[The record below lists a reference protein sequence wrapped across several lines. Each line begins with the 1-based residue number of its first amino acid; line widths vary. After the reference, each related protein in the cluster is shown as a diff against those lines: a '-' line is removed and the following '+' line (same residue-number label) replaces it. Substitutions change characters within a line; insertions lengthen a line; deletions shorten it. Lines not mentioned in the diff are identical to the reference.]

1 MNIGVIVDNDLV
13 NDKRVLREIK
23 ILLEEGHKV
32 YVLCFG
38 FRGKFYRETPGV
50 TVNRITI
57 SKRLKNTLFF
67 VLNSVPLYEWMWSC
81 RISKFIRAN
90 NIDVLHAHDL
100 YMSKAAHLGRLK
112 SGRKINLILDL
123 HENFA
128 YTVSTYNWT
137 KGFLRNAFSKPGNW
151 TKKEKEYLEYADRFV
166 VLSEEFRDHL
176 VSKYQSLKKEN
187 FCALPNVPDVEQM
200 ETFKTKNVKI
210 PFAKKNPI
218 LFYFG
223 VVAERRG
230 IFDALSVFSSLI
242 REGLNLDFLIIGPVD
257 KKDRNR
263 FHSIISSAELKDNVI
278 YIPWIDLS
286 ELPAYLD
293 ISDICVAPF
302 LKNPQHESGVANKI
316 YDYMSGRKPL
326 IVSDCLPQKKLVEKH
341 NCGIAYN
348 SLPEFHNAIVT
359 LSNDRGLRSE
369 MGEKAYTAILNEY
382 NMEKVRGNLTRLYS
396 SIRN

>member
-23 ILLEEGHKV
+23 ILIEEGHRIF
-32 YVLCFG
+32 VLCFG
-38 FRGKFYRETPGV
+38 FRGKIYNEIPGF
-50 TVNRITI
+50 TIKRITI

-67 VLNSVPLYEWMWSC
+67 FLNTLPIYEWIWSC
-81 RISKFIRAN
+81 RISRFIRTN

-100 YMSKAAHLGRLK
+100 YMSKAAYRGKLK
-112 SGRKINLILDL
+112 SGRRISLILDL

-137 KGFLRNAFSKPGNW
+137 KGFLRNLFSKPGKW
-151 TKKEKEYLEYADRFV
+151 TKKEKEYLEYADRLV

-176 VSKYQSLKKEN
+176 VLKYPSLKKDN
-187 FCALPNVPDVEQM
+187 FCVLPNVPDVEQM
-200 ETFKTKNVKI
+200 ESFKTENVKI
-210 PFAKKNPI
+210 QFAKKNPV

-230 IFDALSVFSSLI
+230 IFDALSVFSSVI

-263 FHSIISSAELKDNVI
+263 FHSIISSGELKDKVI

-316 YDYMSGRKPL
+316 YDYMLGRKPL

-341 NCGIAYN
+341 NCGIVY
-348 SLPEFHNAIVT
+348 STIPEFHDAIVR
-359 LSNDRGLRSE
+359 LCNNPGLRSG
-369 MGEKAYTAILNEY
+369 MGEKAYTAILNDY
-382 NMEKVRGNLTRLYS
+382 NMEKVKGNLTGLYT